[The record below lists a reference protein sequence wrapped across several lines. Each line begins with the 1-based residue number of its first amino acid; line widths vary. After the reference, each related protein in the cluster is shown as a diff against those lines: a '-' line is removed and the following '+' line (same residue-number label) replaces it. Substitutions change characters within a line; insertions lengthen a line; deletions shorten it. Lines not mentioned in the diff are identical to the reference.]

1 MYFDEN
7 NNFFQT
13 SNYDYNSIDNDISYN
28 DYDINIDSINFN
40 RNNKLFTIEEG
51 YNKGNMFE
59 NLYSKYKNYV
69 YKLSTSNEKDNLL
82 YNIQMYNFALKDLNL
97 YLDINPNDQY
107 MLMEYQKIRK
117 KLEELKEKYEYKYGP
132 LCAEKSL
139 NEDKFSWIKNPWPWD
154 KGGN

>member
-7 NNFFQT
+7 NNYFEV
-13 SNYDYNSIDNDISYN
+13 N
-28 DYDINIDSINFN
+28 DYDNKVLYNDFDIKIDSINFN
-40 RNNKLFTIEEG
+40 RNNKLFSVEEG

-69 YKLSTSNEKDNLL
+69 YKLKTNNKQDNLL

-97 YLDINPNDQY
+97 YLDVNPTDQSI
-107 MLMEYQKIRK
+107 LMEYQKIRR
-117 KLEELKEKYEYKYGP
+117 KLEELKNKYENEYGV
-132 LCAEKSL
+132 LCAEEVT
-139 NEDKFSWIKNPWPWD
+139 NEDVFTWISNPWPWD